1 MRRKNERN
9 SIVILVLLIIAV
21 LSLFTF
27 IVSHSQHTG
36 SNLEHD
42 SSAIPMIA
50 DSSGNE
56 LVVPAFSQLAFK
68 AGEMKQ
74 IVMLSNPASNEADM
88 YIVLSVDGNEIY
100 KSGLIKPGEC
110 IKEIELNRSL
120 YIGTYNCTVFY
131 RFNKDGVELNGLKN
145 NCKVEVH

>member
-27 IVSHSQHTG
+27 IVAHNQHTG
-36 SNLEHD
+36 NNLEHD

-50 DSSGNE
+50 DSAGNE

-68 AGEMKQ
+68 TGEKKQ
-74 IVMLSNPASNEADM
+74 TVMLSNPASNDADM
-88 YIVLSVDGNEIY
+88 YIVLSVDGDEIY

-110 IKEIELNRSL
+110 IKEIELNKSL

-131 RFNKDGVELNGLKN
+131 HFNKDGVELNGLKN